1 MMRQTRS
8 QFKYALR
15 TVKNNENNFI
25 LRRESLANK
34 LACSN
39 PNKCWQAIRT
49 MTSKSTSLPSSI
61 EGVSG
66 KHAIS
71 ELWKSRFGR
80 LLNVIQDD
88 GLL

>member
-1 MMRQTRS
+1 MSTTLARS

-15 TVKNNENNFI
+15 AVKNNENL

-34 LACSN
+34 LSCSN
-39 PNKCWQAIRT
+39 PNKCWRAIRT
-49 MTSKSTSLPSSI
+49 MTSKNTSLPSSI

-71 ELWKSRFGR
+71 ELWKSHFTHLCR
-80 LLNVIQDD
+80 LRLNVM
-88 GLL
+88 